1 MENMNSFQEM
11 IVPFLPFIIFFVLW
25 EVIWK
30 LLAMWRAAQNKQPGW
45 FICLALINT
54 MGILPILYLLLV
66 KNKNTY

>member
-1 MENMNSFQEM
+1 MENMNSIQEM

-66 KNKNTY
+66 KNKNTH

>member
-1 MENMNSFQEM
+1 MENMNSIQEM

-30 LLAMWRAAQNKQPGW
+30 LLAMWRAAQNRQPGW

>member
-1 MENMNSFQEM
+1 MENMNSIQEM

>member
-1 MENMNSFQEM
+1 MENMNSIQEM
-11 IVPFLPFIIFFVLW
+11 MVPFLPFIIFFVLW

-66 KNKNTY
+66 KNKNTH

>member
-1 MENMNSFQEM
+1 MNSIQEM

-66 KNKNTY
+66 KNKNTH

>member
-1 MENMNSFQEM
+1 MENMNSIQEM
-11 IVPFLPFIIFFVLW
+11 ILPFLPFIIFFVLW

-30 LLAMWRAAQNKQPGW
+30 LLAMWRAAQNRQPGW

-66 KNKNTY
+66 KNKNTH